1 MSIADEAAAKTDCVA
16 QAICLRHLR
25 RTPPH
30 RKPSSRAAP
39 GQTDIIVGHA
49 RAYTMNLTAAQI
61 AQVAANAGFAGADL
75 ATAVAIALAESG
87 GDPSVIGDK
96 TLAPSNGPSYG
107 LWQINIGSSA
117 NPQYAGENLLD
128 PQTNANIAFEMYS
141 AKGFRPWSTYTS
153 GQYGMYETAAM
164 MAAVSNVGAGF
175 SPSPVTLD
183 ASTGQPIVSATPT
196 ADTSA
201 NLFTAASNLTAP
213 STTDVL
219 LLGGLGL
226 AALLLVSEA

>member
-1 MSIADEAAAKTDCVA
+1 
-16 QAICLRHLR
+16 
-25 RTPPH
+25 
-30 RKPSSRAAP
+30 
-39 GQTDIIVGHA
+39 
-49 RAYTMNLTAAQI
+49 MNLTAAQI